1 MISFNKNQLFVV
13 TGASSGI
20 GKGIALL
27 LNELGAT
34 VVGIGRR
41 TMRLQ
46 ELKDVCMFPDNMYVE
61 IKDLSENISDL
72 PIYVKSLK
80 ESYGKFHGL
89 VCAAG
94 ITDISPLQ
102 LIEYDKVKMLYD
114 INYFSPLM
122 MVKGIADKRNNI
134 GKGTSIVCISSM
146 AAYVSMRG
154 MAVYSGAKSA
164 LSASMKSIS
173 REVAPYGIRV
183 NCVSP
188 ADILT
193 PMTLSLGE
201 ITESK
206 KKLYPMGFGE
216 VEDVANFVAFLL
228 SDKAKWLTGNDYH
241 IDGGSF

>member
-1 MISFNKNQLFVV
+1 M
-13 TGASSGI
+13 
-20 GKGIALL
+20 
-27 LNELGAT
+27 
-34 VVGIGRR
+34 
-41 TMRLQ
+41 
-46 ELKDVCMFPDNMYVE
+46 
-61 IKDLSENISDL
+61 
-72 PIYVKSLK
+72 
-80 ESYGKFHGL
+80 
-89 VCAAG
+89 
-94 ITDISPLQ
+94 
-102 LIEYDKVKMLYD
+102 
-114 INYFSPLM
+114 
-122 MVKGIADKRNNI
+122 
-134 GKGTSIVCISSM
+134 
-146 AAYVSMRG
+146 
-154 MAVYSGAKSA
+154 YSGAKSA

>member
-34 VVGIGRR
+34 VVGIGRS

-122 MVKGIADKRNNI
+122 MVKGIAD
-134 GKGTSIVCISSM
+134 TSIVCISSM

>member
-1 MISFNKNQLFVV
+1 
-13 TGASSGI
+13 
-20 GKGIALL
+20 
-27 LNELGAT
+27 
-34 VVGIGRR
+34 
-41 TMRLQ
+41 
-46 ELKDVCMFPDNMYVE
+46 
-61 IKDLSENISDL
+61 
-72 PIYVKSLK
+72 
-80 ESYGKFHGL
+80 
-89 VCAAG
+89 
-94 ITDISPLQ
+94 
-102 LIEYDKVKMLYD
+102 
-114 INYFSPLM
+114 M